1 MHVILYLS
9 IILFSGIILSKLAS
23 LFKLPN
29 VTGYL
34 IAGILVGPSIFNI
47 VTADVAF
54 SLRVISDVAL
64 AFIAFSIGSQL
75 DFLQLKKVGSGI
87 MIITILEAS
96 GAVYSR

>member
-9 IILFSGIILSKLAS
+9 IILFSGFILSKLAS

-47 VTADVAF
+47 VTADVAS

-75 DFLQLKKVGSGI
+75 DFLQ
-87 MIITILEAS
+87 
-96 GAVYSR
+96 